1 MKKGKK
7 EEREGWKKK
16 EKHRKKTKKKT
27 KIMSKRDRTKIER
40 GNM

>member
-7 EEREGWKKK
+7 GKDGRRKRNC
-16 EKHRKKTKKKT
+16 EKTKKT
-27 KIMSKRDRTKIER
+27 KIMSKRDRIRMER